1 MRPHERLDVWNKSMD
16 LVITV
21 YKETEAFPSTEKF
34 GLTSQLRRASV
45 SIPAN
50 IAEGAARTY
59 IKEFNHFL
67 SNAQGSAS
75 EVETELLIA
84 HRLGYLSQQKY
95 QSLLIVLDDIGRML
109 TGLSQHLRRRSQSN

>member
-16 LVITV
+16 LVVTI
-21 YKETEAFPSTEKF
+21 YKETEAFPSNEKF

-50 IAEGAARTY
+50 IAEGAARAS

-84 HRLGYLSQQKY
+84 HRLGYLSQLKY
-95 QSLLIVLDDIGRML
+95 QSLRIVLDDIGRML